1 MWTQNNVA
9 DEKLISN
16 GNINEESVLKI
27 LKHFFPSIEI
37 VENKY
42 VLNVSC
48 HIWNKNAEIE
58 KSFDYIKEQI
68 KTNYTLA
75 LISFDDAYNYYY
87 KYCNNENNKLIVS
100 KRYFEKFLYSK
111 INKYIVYEKFIETN
125 WVYF

>member
-1 MWTQNNVA
+1 
-9 DEKLISN
+9 LISN

-27 LKHFFPSIEI
+27 LKHFFPNIEI

-48 HIWNKNAEIE
+48 HLWNKNNEIE
-58 KSFDYIKEQI
+58 KSFDSIKTQI
-68 KTNYTLA
+68 KTNHTLA

-87 KYCNNENNKLIVS
+87 KYCNNESNKLIVS

-111 INKYIVYEKFIETN
+111 VAKYIVYEKFIETA
-125 WVYF
+125 WVDE